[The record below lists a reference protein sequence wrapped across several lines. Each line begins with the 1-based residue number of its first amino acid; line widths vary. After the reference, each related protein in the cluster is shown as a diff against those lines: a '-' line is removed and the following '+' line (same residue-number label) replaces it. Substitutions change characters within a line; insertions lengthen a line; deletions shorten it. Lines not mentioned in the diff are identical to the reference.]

1 MTCPEYKKCMCFQC
15 DNTSCRFW
23 TDKIPDYFEELGI
36 VLKGLG
42 DKMKGMEL
50 LRKKIDQAGFKLT
63 YVAERLNLTYQGFK
77 KKLDGDTEFKAS
89 EIAVLKD
96 LLKLSDA
103 DVQAIFFDDD
113 VDGQSTRKAVTT

>member
-1 MTCPEYKKCMCFQC
+1 M
-15 DNTSCRFW
+15 
-23 TDKIPDYFEELGI
+23 
-36 VLKGLG
+36 KGRG

-103 DVQAIFFDDD
+103 EVQAIFFDDD
-113 VDGQSTRKAVTT
+113 VDGQSTRKAVTA

>member
-1 MTCPEYKKCMCFQC
+1 
-15 DNTSCRFW
+15 
-23 TDKIPDYFEELGI
+23 
-36 VLKGLG
+36 
-42 DKMKGMEL
+42 MEL
-50 LRKKIDQAGFKLT
+50 LKKKIDQFGFKLI

-103 DVQAIFFDDD
+103 EVQAIFFDDD
-113 VDGQSTRKAVTT
+113 VD

>member
-1 MTCPEYKKCMCFQC
+1 MRATAVLLALVAFGLLSSSPDRQSPAPCVPGWNQEIY
-15 DNTSCRFW
+15 
-23 TDKIPDYFEELGI
+23 DKQ
-36 VLKGLG
+36 KGRG

-103 DVQAIFFDDD
+103 EVQAIFFDDD
-113 VDGQSTRKAVTT
+113 VD

>member
-1 MTCPEYKKCMCFQC
+1 MLTVGMIKKG
-15 DNTSCRFW
+15 R
-23 TDKIPDYFEELGI
+23 
-36 VLKGLG
+36 G

-50 LRKKIDQAGFKLT
+50 LRKKIDHAGFKLT

-103 DVQAIFFDDD
+103 EVQSIFFDDD
-113 VDGQSTRKAVTT
+113 VDGQSTRKAVTA

>member
-1 MTCPEYKKCMCFQC
+1 
-15 DNTSCRFW
+15 
-23 TDKIPDYFEELGI
+23 
-36 VLKGLG
+36 
-42 DKMKGMEL
+42 MKGMEL
-50 LRKKIDQAGFKLT
+50 LRKKIDQVGFKLT

-103 DVQAIFFDDD
+103 EVQAIFFDDD
-113 VDGQSTRKAVTT
+113 VD